1 MPPRIGGGATLIR
14 FVVAAVFRNF
24 RALFRLLTGLRSA
37 ILSPPLDDWC
47 EIAGDVAYGCGD
59 DCLEKAFEKAFV
71 EHTFF
76 LFVVEM
82 RRAVGFLLPPYPRPV
97 PYLM

>member
-1 MPPRIGGGATLIR
+1 MGGGATLIR
-14 FVVAAVFRNF
+14 FVLAAVFRNF

-47 EIAGDVAYGCGD
+47 DVACDVADGCCD
-59 DCLEKAFEKAFV
+59 DCFDKSFQKSFC

-97 PYLM
+97 PH